1 MSLPTILWIQ
11 EGEDDMDSVRSMNSA
26 QGKTA
31 ETDNEPSAAWMTPR
45 DDQQHRVPVR
55 TGVAL
60 ALGVLLWL
68 GPYLGLVGVLVPQQV
83 ARIDPANK
91 TGDIALMSTVAMIVS
106 TIANIVEGGL
116 SDRTRSRWGRRTP
129 WIVAGSVGTFVCV
142 LFWGQCSAVWQV
154 VLSDSVYMIFLN
166 MIVAPLIAVIADR
179 TAPKYRGT
187 ISSVYALG
195 NSAGQYGG
203 QMLASFF
210 LPMPKTG
217 FLVLAVMSLLS
228 GPVAALILREGST
241 KNMPVSPVTWKTFSD
256 NFVFPTHHVRDYY
269 LALFGKLSIQTASFA
284 ISGYQLYILTDYVML
299 KGNALQAYVS
309 AISMIMMVTAI
320 VMCIGAGPVSDKLH
334 IRKVPVI
341 IAGLLIAVGS
351 FLPALT
357 NRPFIMLA
365 YAVVVGIGMGMF
377 NSVDQALNI
386 EVLPDQRTAA
396 KDLGILNIANNGGQV
411 LGPIFSAAI
420 IKIVGYSGVFPLAAV
435 LAAVGVCLI
444 FFIRKVK

>member
-1 MSLPTILWIQ
+1 
-11 EGEDDMDSVRSMNSA
+11 MDSARSMNSA

-166 MIVAPLIAVIADR
+166 MIVAPLIAVIAESSAYKPLHSRFLD
-179 TAPKYRGT
+179 
-187 ISSVYALG
+187 ISFTY
-195 NSAGQYGG
+195 
-203 QMLASFF
+203 
-210 LPMPKTG
+210 
-217 FLVLAVMSLLS
+217 
-228 GPVAALILREGST
+228 
-241 KNMPVSPVTWKTFSD
+241 
-256 NFVFPTHHVRDYY
+256 
-269 LALFGKLSIQTASFA
+269 
-284 ISGYQLYILTDYVML
+284 
-299 KGNALQAYVS
+299 
-309 AISMIMMVTAI
+309 
-320 VMCIGAGPVSDKLH
+320 
-334 IRKVPVI
+334 
-341 IAGLLIAVGS
+341 
-351 FLPALT
+351 
-357 NRPFIMLA
+357 
-365 YAVVVGIGMGMF
+365 
-377 NSVDQALNI
+377 
-386 EVLPDQRTAA
+386 
-396 KDLGILNIANNGGQV
+396 
-411 LGPIFSAAI
+411 
-420 IKIVGYSGVFPLAAV
+420 
-435 LAAVGVCLI
+435 
-444 FFIRKVK
+444 